1 MCTLGRGN
9 PKYRKGIKFEW
20 ELKGMLEREGFAVVR
35 SAGSHGVDLIAGRR
49 GEIYAF
55 ECKST
60 SKESL
65 YIPRDSILKLLL
77 FSETFGARPYIA
89 VKIKRD
95 ILFIDPYLLKL
106 ESRYYL
112 IDYYRISPI
121 ALSFKELLERDRD
134 KG

>member
-1 MCTLGRGN
+1 VILGRKN
-9 PKYRKGIKFEW
+9 SKYRKGAKFEW

-65 YIPRDSILKLLL
+65 YISRDNILKLLI
-77 FSETFGARPYIA
+77 FSERFGARPYIA

-95 ILFIDPYLLKL
+95 VLFVDPYLLKL
-106 ESRYYL
+106 EGRSCL
-112 IDYYRISPI
+112 IDYHKISPI
-121 ALSFKELLERDRD
+121 ALSFKELINSRISKD
-134 KG
+134 